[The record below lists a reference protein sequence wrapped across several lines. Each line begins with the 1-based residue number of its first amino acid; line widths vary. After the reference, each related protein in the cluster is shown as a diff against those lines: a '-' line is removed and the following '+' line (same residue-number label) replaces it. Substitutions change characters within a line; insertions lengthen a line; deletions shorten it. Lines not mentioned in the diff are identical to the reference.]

1 MSRMVGSYNSEN
13 EAIRAIEDLKTQGY
27 RSEDISV
34 LSKDKGET
42 KHVTEKT
49 GTHAGEGAATGA
61 LTGGALGG
69 LGGVLAGIGALAIP
83 GIGPIVAAGPIVAGL
98 TGAAAGAGVGGLAGA
113 LIGAG
118 IPEDEAKEYEGHFN
132 DGAILVMVNDSKS
145 AIPDSSDRDRFA
157 DSDRNST
164 LSGDRT
170 VIGSD
175 GDVRHE
181 RGQASETHAG
191 HRSTGRNDHDLFD
204 DEARTAGLGSNR
216 DLLDGNKR
224 SSGLGSDEGLL
235 HDTRRRSGSDNSYDR
250 DPLIGGENDT
260 TIRGDRDS
268 HFDDSDDPSKRGRAG
283 L

>member
-13 EAIRAIEDLKTQGY
+13 EAIRAIEDLKAQGY
-27 RSEDISV
+27 SSEDISV

-42 KHVTEKT
+42 RHVTEET

-132 DGAILVMVNDSKS
+132 EGRILVMVNDGGSS
-145 AIPDSSDRDRFA
+145 IPDHNDRDRFTG
-157 DSDRNST
+157 SDRDST
-164 LSGDRT
+164 LGSDRT
-170 VIGSD
+170 IIGSD

-181 RGQASETHAG
+181 RGDSFRG
-191 HRSTGRNDHDLFD
+191 DSSLTGRKDHDLFD

-216 DLLDGNKR
+216 DMLDGSNR
-224 SSGLGSDEGLL
+224 SSGLGSDDGLL
-235 HDTRRRSGSDNSYDR
+235 RDTDRRLGSDNRSDR
-250 DPLIGGENDT
+250 DPLIGGEGDT
-260 TIRGDRDS
+260 TIRGDRDPL
-268 HFDDSDDPSKRGRAG
+268 FDDRDDPSKRGRAG

>member
-1 MSRMVGSYNSEN
+1 MSRMIGSYNSEN
-13 EAIRAIEDLKTQGY
+13 EAIRAIEDLKAQGY
-27 RSEDISV
+27 RSDDISV

-42 KHVTEKT
+42 RHVTEET

-118 IPEDEAKEYEGHFN
+118 IPDDEAREYEGHFN
-132 DGAILVMVNDSKS
+132 EGRILVMVNDNNSS
-145 AIPDSSDRDRFA
+145 IPDSNDRDRFVG
-157 DSDRNST
+157 SDGSST
-164 LSGDRT
+164 LAGERT
-170 VIGSD
+170 IIGSD

-181 RGQASETHAG
+181 RGEGFRGDS
-191 HRSTGRNDHDLFD
+191 SLSSGRKDHDLFD

-216 DLLDGNKR
+216 DMLDDSNR

-235 HDTRRRSGSDNSYDR
+235 RDTDRRLGSDQGHDR
-250 DPLIGGENDT
+250 DPLIGGESDT
-260 TIRGDRDS
+260 TIRGERDS
-268 HFDDSDDPSKRGRAG
+268 LFDDNDNPSKRGRAG